1 MLENKH
7 IILASQSPRRQE
19 ILRGAGI
26 DFVVR
31 VVDFEEKYA
40 AHILP
45 EQVALYLAEKKAK
58 HFPTLKS
65 GEILITADTVVIINN
80 TILGKPADAEE
91 AAQMLSSL
99 SGKTHQ
105 VVTGVVI
112 KAKDKMV
119 SFSETTLVN
128 FKILTDQ
135 EIEYYVEKF
144 KPYDKAGAYGVQEWI
159 GMIGINRIEGSYF
172 NVMGL
177 PIHSVYAALMQFR

>member
-1 MLENKH
+1 MLENKR

-19 ILRGAGI
+19 ILRDAGI
-26 DFVVR
+26 DFVVK
-31 VVDFEEKYA
+31 VVDFEENYA

-58 HFPTLKS
+58 HFQTLNKD
-65 GEILITADTVVIINN
+65 EIIITADTVVIINN

-91 AAQMLSSL
+91 AAQILSSL

-112 KAKDKMV
+112 KDKDKMV

-135 EIEYYVEKF
+135 EIDYYIQKF
-144 KPYDKAGAYGVQEWI
+144 KPFDKAGAYGIQEWI
-159 GMIGINRIEGSYF
+159 GMIGITWIEGSFY

-177 PIHSVYAALMQFR
+177 PIHSVYESLMKFR

>member
-1 MLENKH
+1 MLENKR

-19 ILRGAGI
+19 ILRNAGF
-26 DFVVR
+26 DFIVK
-31 VVDFEEKYA
+31 VVDFEERFA

-45 EQVALYLAEKKAK
+45 EQVALYLAEQKAK

-80 TILGKPADAEE
+80 TILGKPANAEE
-91 AAQMLSSL
+91 AAQILSSL

-112 KAKDKMV
+112 KDKDKMV
-119 SFSETTLVN
+119 SFSDTTLVN

-135 EIEYYVEKF
+135 EIDYYVEKF
-144 KPYDKAGAYGVQEWI
+144 KPYDKAGAYGIQEWI
-159 GMIGINRIEGSYF
+159 GMIGITWIEGSYF

-177 PIHSVYAALMQFR
+177 PIHSVYANLLKF

>member
-1 MLENKH
+1 MMENKR
-7 IILASQSPRRQE
+7 IILASKSPRRQE
-19 ILRGAGI
+19 LLRTAGI
-26 DFVVR
+26 DFVVKE
-31 VVDFEEKYA
+31 VDFEEKFA

-45 EQVALYLAEKKAK
+45 EQVALYLAEKKAT
-58 HFPTLKS
+58 HFPILKS
-65 GEILITADTVVIINN
+65 DEILIVADTVVIINN
-80 TILGKPADAEE
+80 TILGKPADAVE

-112 KAKDKMV
+112 KDKDRMV

-135 EIEYYVEKF
+135 EIDYYVEKF
-144 KPYDKAGAYGVQEWI
+144 KPYDKAGAYGIQEWI
-159 GMIGINRIEGSYF
+159 GMIGITWIEGSYF

-177 PIHSVYAALMQFR
+177 PIHRVYAALLKF

>member
-1 MLENKH
+1 MLENKR

-19 ILRGAGI
+19 ILRDAGI
-26 DFVVR
+26 DFVVK
-31 VVDFEEKYA
+31 VIDFEENVA

-45 EQVALYLAEKKAK
+45 EHVALYLAEKKAK
-58 HFPTLKS
+58 HFPTLKT

-80 TILGKPADAEE
+80 TILGKPVNATE

-99 SGKTHQ
+99 SGKAHQ

-112 KAKDKMV
+112 KDKDKIV

-135 EIEYYVEKF
+135 EIDYYIRKF
-144 KPYDKAGAYGVQEWI
+144 KPYDKAGAYGIQEWI
-159 GMIGINRIEGSYF
+159 GMIGINKIEGSFY

-177 PIHSVYAALMQFR
+177 PIHSVYAALMKFR